1 MGARVCPSH
10 SIPVAGYSFLRP
22 LFVLS
27 ESPFVD
33 LLKAVPTVWDE
44 TLVLPCTEM
53 GEVVAYARRKGK
65 EWWIGVMNG
74 DKEREIE
81 IPLDFLKKKKQ
92 AVFLHDGKELAS
104 VVREE
109 REVSKKEV
117 LKVKLRAGGGFVLCH
132 TVYLFS

>member
-1 MGARVCPSH
+1 M
-10 SIPVAGYSFLRP
+10 
-22 LFVLS
+22 
-27 ESPFVD
+27 D
-33 LLKAVPTVWDE
+33 LLKAAPTVWDE

-117 LKVKLRAGGGFVLCH
+117 LKVKLRAGGGFVGRC
-132 TVYLFS
+132 Y

>member
-1 MGARVCPSH
+1 M
-10 SIPVAGYSFLRP
+10 
-22 LFVLS
+22 
-27 ESPFVD
+27 D

-109 REVSKKEV
+109 RGAESEVAGWRRIRRTV
-117 LKVKLRAGGGFVLCH
+117 LLKCPLFGEEPEGGHGR
-132 TVYLFS
+132 